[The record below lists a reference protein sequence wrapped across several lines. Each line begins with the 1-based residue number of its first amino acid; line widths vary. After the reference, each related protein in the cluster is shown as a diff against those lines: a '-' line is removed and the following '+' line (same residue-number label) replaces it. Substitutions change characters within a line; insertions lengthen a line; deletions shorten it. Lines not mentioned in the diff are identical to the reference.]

1 MVKNIIFFL
10 FLMSI
15 WGCENSKQNN
25 NIFFFIKK
33 DYEEYDLQNCRY
45 IVKRIDKEDY
55 AVKFNL
61 SVKEKKEIINL
72 YYQYDIDQIYDDY
85 MVRDKCI
92 ELPKE
97 FTTIIIKDV
106 TEKKIKIDYDCQ
118 KYKSYRDKKVKLFLN
133 ELYKILENKEE
144 IKNAPK
150 ANYLN
155 L

>member
-1 MVKNIIFFL
+1 
-10 FLMSI
+10 MSI